1 MHFAPAGFPP
11 IEGTVFYDIGMAW
24 NDNSTIYWKLNP
36 LDPRVNV
43 RAPIMAWGLGA
54 RMNLFGLMLLR
65 LDWAFPINRPGTGS
79 LLTLSLG
86 PTF

>member
-1 MHFAPAGFPP
+1 VPAGFPP

-24 NDNSTIYWKLNP
+24 TRGNNLSWT
-36 LDPRVNV
+36 LDPRDPNPNN
-43 RAPIMAWGLGA
+43 RAPIMAWGVGA

-65 LDWAFPINRPGTGS
+65 LDWAFPLNRPGTNS
-79 LLTLSLG
+79 LVTLSLG